1 MVVFAGLA
9 VLAGLAAVDLAGLAA
24 VDLAGLAAVDLA
36 GLDAFDDDAFLAAA
50 A

>member
-9 VLAGLAAVDLAGLAA
+9 VLAGLAA

>member
-1 MVVFAGLA
+1 MAVVVVFAGLA
-9 VLAGLAAVDLAGLAA
+9 VLAGLAA